1 MSVTV
6 PASRNPFFFFFFFSL
21 VSESISL
28 FVLTAKCCEN
38 LFSSTMSNSHDQQP
52 QRSKP
57 FRPTKPL
64 EIDNSSGLTLVPRV
78 KLTLTIFP
86 LAATVTS
93 VDEWKMKRALI
104 DYLHSTHSLTIPEDD
119 LDVKRVRDLKKR
131 KREEPVASGTL
142 RIWDLGFI
150 DREDEEEEGVVEKRV
165 WEWRKSLVEKMN
177 GIELNLEGVKF
188 KLDVAVPVSDDFE
201 GIKKDWEEFFAFD
214 ARGYYRGKREP
225 DTIILRG
232 VPSRWFAEPRVSSK
246 PSMLVT
252 HTIFST
258 FGKIRNLNVA
268 EDDDPGKDA
277 NEESGD
283 LVSGLY
289 CKIVV
294 QFEKYRDFH
303 DALRVLCGR
312 SLQKQ
317 GSRLKADY
325 EVSWDRDGFF
335 RNTRNQTQEKTNR
348 VSTPAADHY
357 KSEAPRRH
365 APYARHSPENVRP
378 RRFRE

>member
-1 MSVTV
+1 
-6 PASRNPFFFFFFFSL
+6 
-21 VSESISL
+21 
-28 FVLTAKCCEN
+28 
-38 LFSSTMSNSHDQQP
+38 MSNSKDQQP

-78 KLTLTIFP
+78 KLTLTIYP

-104 DYLHSTHSLTIPEDD
+104 DYLHTTHSLAIPEDD

-142 RIWDLGFI
+142 RIWNLEFI
-150 DREDEEEEGVVEKRV
+150 EEEDEEGEGAVEKRV
-165 WEWRKSLVEKMN
+165 WEWRKRLVEKMN

-201 GIKKDWEEFFAFD
+201 AMKKDWEQFFAFD
-214 ARGYYRGKREP
+214 TRGYYRGKREP

-268 EDDDPGKDA
+268 EDNDPGKDA
-277 NEESGD
+277 NEDSGD

-348 VSTPAADHY
+348 VSTTAADHY
-357 KSEAPRRH
+357 KSETPRRH
-365 APYARHSPENVRP
+365 TPYARHSPENVRP
-378 RRFRE
+378 RRFRVCISVVYVLLSVLLSRGIRTHGSKPTLRSF